1 MVRIVISKFGKI
13 NDSHVSFIT
22 GLMEE
27 CYERLGPH
35 NVSIVDLY
43 VFEKSSAAEA
53 FLSAERKRLD
63 VRTSPFHEGFFA
75 MHDAWRGIPRIIL
88 CLDRMMKLPDLVM
101 VGGVRHEVAHTVLHG
116 SLEYYLF
123 TFPEPILELMS
134 QFNLSEKVAAD
145 ILYLISIAVKDY
157 EVTRLLYERGYVE
170 DQAAYVKFLLK
181 TEEEDLLSWRLAEG
195 SPLLEALHIIGLLK
209 SIGCAVPL
217 LSDRNLQGEIE
228 RYLKDSLS
236 HLPENISRLVLNIA
250 KEHFTSLKGD
260 TFTNIKRIIYAC
272 KPLLNTL
279 MDAKAKI

>member
-1 MVRIVISKFGKI
+1 MVHIVISKFGKI
-13 NDSHVSFIT
+13 NDSQVKFIT

-27 CYERLGPH
+27 CYGRLSPH
-35 NVSIVDLY
+35 NVTIVDLY

-53 FLSAERKRLD
+53 FLSAERRELG
-63 VRTSPFHEGFFA
+63 VGTSPFHEGFFA

-101 VGGVRHEVAHTVLHG
+101 IGGVRHEVAHTVLHG

-123 TFPEPILELMS
+123 TFPESMLKLMN

-157 EVTRLLYERGYVE
+157 EVTRLLYEHGYVE

-181 TEEEDLLSWRLAEG
+181 TEEDLLSWRLAEG
-195 SPLLEALHIIGLLK
+195 NPLLEALHVIGLLK
-209 SIGCAVPL
+209 SIGCAIAL

-228 RYLKDSLS
+228 CYLKDSLS
-236 HLPENISRLVLNIA
+236 HLPKNISSMVLNIA
-250 KEHFTSLKGD
+250 KENFTNLKGD
-260 TFTNIKRIIYAC
+260 TFTNIERTIYAC
-272 KPLLNTL
+272 KQILNTL
-279 MDAKAKI
+279 MDAKTKI